1 MSTNG
6 RRLAHLSAEELLPR
20 RAFPGS
26 VYISRMKIKLLL
38 AGFSFCTAL
47 NASMA
52 AAPATGED
60 PFLWLE
66 QAHSERAMTWVKAE
80 NVKTDAVLERDPRF
94 QALFNDAKVILEA
107 KDRIPEPSI
116 IGGQILNFWQD
127 ADHTHGI
134 WRQTSQA
141 DFQSAAPN
149 WHTVIDL
156 DALSKSEKA
165 NWFWKGAICREPDE
179 QRCIISLSDGGED
192 AVTLR
197 EFDLAKSEFVDGGF
211 SLPSGKQDV
220 AWQDADTLLLA
231 REWKPGEMTRS
242 GYGFVVKRVKR
253 GQPLDA
259 AVEVFRG
266 SPDDVGATPISLSDG
281 AGHSVAFIQRAVSIF
296 EFEFYLLGPKGPAKL
311 NIPMKSDLLT
321 LLDGRLIVSLHEDW
335 KRAGQATL
343 PQGSLVS
350 IELAALAADPQHL
363 LPTLIYAPTAR
374 EAFVEA
380 GATRGHLLVHSL
392 DNVNGRAYSYTP
404 EPNNGWSHR
413 QLDLPNNISVN
424 VIDTDLHSELA
435 FVQITGFLTPP
446 KLLRADLGRSTLTT
460 AKTLPPKF
468 DASRAVVEQF
478 EATSKD
484 GTKIPYFVVHPVAM
498 KMDGSTPTILN
509 AYGGFLDARTPT
521 YSAELGK
528 LWLER
533 GGAFVLANIRGGGEF
548 GPAWHEAGL
557 KTHRQRIYDD
567 FAAVGEDLIA
577 KGFTSSAQLGIMGGS
592 NGGLLMGVEFIQ
604 HPQLWRAVDIQVPL
618 LDMLRYEQIAAGSSW
633 VAEYGSVS
641 VPAERAFLAS
651 ISPYNNL
658 QPGIKY
664 PQALIWS
671 TTKDDRVGPQ
681 HARKFAAKLA
691 AMGVPYLYFEV
702 IEGGHGAG
710 ATPDERAKMHAREYT
725 YFSSKLGL

>member
-1 MSTNG
+1 
-6 RRLAHLSAEELLPR
+6 
-20 RAFPGS
+20 
-26 VYISRMKIKLLL
+26 MKIKPLLS
-38 AGFSFCTAL
+38 AFSLGAAL
-47 NASMA
+47 NVSVA
-52 AAPATGED
+52 AAPPAGGED

-66 QAHSERAMTWVKAE
+66 QAHGERAMQWVKAE
-80 NVKTDAVLERDPRF
+80 NIKTDAALGRDPRF
-94 QALFNDAKVILEA
+94 KVLFQDAKVILEA
-107 KDRIPEPSI
+107 KDRIPEPSVI
-116 IGGQILNFWQD
+116 AGQIFNFWQD
-127 ADHTHGI
+127 ADHPHGM

-141 DFQSAAPN
+141 EYQSTAPN
-149 WHTVIDL
+149 WRTVIDL
-156 DALSKSEKA
+156 DALSKFEKA

-179 QRCIISLSDGGED
+179 ERCIVSLSDGGED

-197 EFDLAKSEFVDGGF
+197 EFDLAKSAFVGGGF
-211 SLPSGKQDV
+211 SLPRGKQDV

-231 REWKPGEMTRS
+231 REWKPGEITRS
-242 GYGFVVKRVKR
+242 GYAYVVKRVRR

-259 AVEVFRG
+259 AVEVYRG
-266 SPDDVGATPISLSDG
+266 SAEDVGVSPISLSDG
-281 AGHSVAFIQRAVSIF
+281 AGHSAAFIQRAVSIF

-311 NIPMKSDLLT
+311 NLPMKADLLA

-335 KRAGQATL
+335 QRAGQATL

-350 IELAALAADPQHL
+350 LQLAALAADPQHL
-363 LPTLIYAPTAR
+363 RPALVYAPGAR

-380 GATRGHLLVHSL
+380 GATRGHLLLHSL

-404 EPNNGWSHR
+404 EPNNRWSR
-413 QLDLPNNISVN
+413 RRLDLPNNISVN
-424 VIDTDLHSELA
+424 VIDTDLHSEQA
-435 FVQITGFLTPP
+435 FVQVTGFLTPP
-446 KLLRADLGRSTLTT
+446 KLMRADLGQGTLTT

-468 DASRAVVEQF
+468 DASHDVVEQF
-478 EATSKD
+478 TAASRD
-484 GTKIPYFVVHPVAM
+484 GTGIPYFVVHPLAM
-498 KMDGSTPTILN
+498 RMDGSTPTILN
-509 AYGGFLDARTPT
+509 AYGGFSDARTPA

-577 KGFTSSAQLGIMGGS
+577 KGFTSSRHLGIMGGS

-658 QPGIKY
+658 QPGVKY
-664 PQALIWS
+664 PEALIWS

>member
-1 MSTNG
+1 
-6 RRLAHLSAEELLPR
+6 
-20 RAFPGS
+20 
-26 VYISRMKIKLLL
+26 MKINFVL
-38 AGFSFCTAL
+38 AGCSVAL
-47 NASMA
+47 LGLA
-52 AAPATGED
+52 AAPTTSATD

-66 QAHSERAMTWVKAE
+66 QAHGERAMQWVKAE

-94 QALFNDAKVILEA
+94 ESLFHNAKAILEA

-116 IGGQILNFWQD
+116 IAGQIFNFWQD

-134 WRQTSQA
+134 WRQTSLA
-141 DFQSAAPN
+141 DYQGAAPN
-149 WHTVIDL
+149 WRTVIDL

-179 QRCIISLSDGGED
+179 ERCIVSLSDGGED

-197 EFDLAKSEFVDGGF
+197 EFDLAKSAFVDGGF

-231 REWKPGEMTRS
+231 REWQPGEVTRS
-242 GYGFVVKRVKR
+242 GYAFVVKRIKR
-253 GQPLDA
+253 GQPLDT
-259 AVEVFRG
+259 AVEVYRG
-266 SPDDVGATPISLSDG
+266 SADDVAVSPISLSDG
-281 AGHSVAFIQRAVSIF
+281 AGHRVAFIQRAISIF
-296 EFEFYLLGPKGPAKL
+296 EFEFYLLAPKGPSKL
-311 NIPMKSDLLT
+311 ELPMKADLLT

-335 KRAGQATL
+335 KRAGQPTL
-343 PQGSLVS
+343 PQGSLIS
-350 IELAALAADPQHL
+350 LELGALSADPSHL
-363 LPTLIYAPTAR
+363 QPTLIYAPSPR

-392 DNVNGRAYSYTP
+392 DNVNGRAYCYTP
-404 EPNNGWSHR
+404 EPNNGWSRR
-413 QLDLPNNISVN
+413 QLELPNNISVN
-424 VIDTDLHSELA
+424 VIDTDLHSEQA
-435 FVQITGFLTPP
+435 FVQVTGFLEPP
-446 KLLRADLGRSTLTT
+446 KLMLAGLGLGTLTT
-460 AKTLPPKF
+460 SKTLPPKF
-468 DASRAVVEQF
+468 DASRDVVEQF

-484 GTKIPYFVVHPVAM
+484 GTKIPYFIVHPVAM

-509 AYGGFLDARTPT
+509 AYGGFLDAQTPT

-533 GGAFVLANIRGGGEF
+533 GGSFVLANIRGGGEF

-577 KGFTSSAQLGIMGGS
+577 KGFTSSAHLGIMGGS

-658 QPGIKY
+658 RAGVKY
-664 PQALIWS
+664 PEALIWS

-702 IEGGHGAG
+702 IEGGHGSG

-725 YFSSKLGL
+725 YFSRKLGL

>member
-1 MSTNG
+1 
-6 RRLAHLSAEELLPR
+6 
-20 RAFPGS
+20 
-26 VYISRMKIKLLL
+26 MKINALLT
-38 AGFSFCTAL
+38 ACCFGAAL
-47 NASMA
+47 NLGLA
-52 AAPATGED
+52 AVPPTAKNTAQD

-66 QAHSERAMTWVKAE
+66 QAHGERAMQWVKAE
-80 NVKTDAVLERDPRF
+80 NLKTDAVLERDPRF
-94 QALFNDAKVILEA
+94 KVLFHDAKVILEA
-107 KDRIPEPSI
+107 KDRIPAPSVI
-116 IGGQILNFWQD
+116 AGQIFNFWQD

-141 DFQSAAPN
+141 DYRRAAPN
-149 WHTVIDL
+149 WRTVIDL

-165 NWFWKGAICREPDE
+165 NWFWKGAVCREPDE
-179 QRCIISLSDGGED
+179 ERCIISLSDGGED
-192 AVTLR
+192 AATMR
-197 EFDLAKSEFVDGGF
+197 EFDLAKSAFVDGGF

-220 AWQDADTLLLA
+220 AWQDAETLLLA
-231 REWKPGEMTRS
+231 REWKPGEVTRS
-242 GYGFVVKRVKR
+242 GYAFVVKRIKR

-259 AVEVFRG
+259 AVEVYRG
-266 SPDDVGATPISLSDG
+266 SSDDVGVSPISLSDG
-281 AGHSVAFIQRAVSIF
+281 AGHSVAFVQRAVSIF

-311 NIPMKSDLLT
+311 NMPMKADLLT

-335 KRAGQATL
+335 KRAGQTTL

-350 IELAALAADPQHL
+350 LELAALSADPQHL
-363 LPTLIYAPTAR
+363 QPGLIYAPTAR

-392 DNVNGRAYSYTP
+392 DNVNGRAYCYTP
-404 EPNNGWSHR
+404 EPNNHWSRR

-424 VIDTDLHSELA
+424 VIDTDLHGEQA
-435 FVQITGFLTPP
+435 FVQVTGFLTPP
-446 KLLRADLGRSTLTT
+446 KLMLADLGLGTLATV
-460 AKTLPPKF
+460 KTLPPKF
-468 DASRAVVEQF
+468 DASRDVVEQF

-484 GTKIPYFVVHPVAM
+484 GTKIPYFIVHPAAM

-577 KGFTSSAQLGIMGGS
+577 KGFTSSAHLGIMGGS
-592 NGGLLMGVEFIQ
+592 NGRLLMGVEFIQ
-604 HPQLWRAVDIQVPL
+604 HPQMWHAVDIQVPL

-641 VPAERAFLAS
+641 VPAEREFLAA

-658 QPGIKY
+658 RPGVKY
-664 PQALIWS
+664 PEALIWS

-725 YFSSKLGL
+725 YFSSKLAL

>member
-1 MSTNG
+1 
-6 RRLAHLSAEELLPR
+6 
-20 RAFPGS
+20 
-26 VYISRMKIKLLL
+26 MKIKRLLPAFVFGAAFVCL
-38 AGFSFCTAL
+38 ACL
-47 NASMA
+47 A
-52 AAPATGED
+52 AVPTTGED

-94 QALFNDAKVILEA
+94 KTLFHDAKVILEA
-107 KDRIPEPSI
+107 KDRIPEPSVI
-116 IGGQILNFWQD
+116 AGQILNFWQD
-127 ADHTHGI
+127 ADHSHGI

-149 WHTVIDL
+149 WRTVIDL
-156 DALSKSEKA
+156 DALSKSETA

-179 QRCIISLSDGGED
+179 QRCMISLSDGGED

-197 EFDLAKSEFVDGGF
+197 EFDLAKSAFVDGGF

-220 AWQDADTLLLA
+220 AWQDDDTLLLA
-231 REWKPGEMTRS
+231 REWKPGETTRS
-242 GYGFVVKRVKR
+242 GYAYVVKRIKR

-259 AVEVFRG
+259 AVEVYRG
-266 SPDDVGATPISLSDG
+266 SADDVNAAPISFSDG

-296 EFEFYLLGPKGPAKL
+296 ESEFYLLGPKGTAKL
-311 NIPMKSDLLT
+311 NLPMKVELLA

-335 KRAGQATL
+335 KRAGQPTL

-350 IELAALAADPQHL
+350 LELVALSADPQRL
-363 LPTLIYAPTAR
+363 QPALIYAPAAS

-380 GATRGHLLVHSL
+380 GATRGHLLVHIL

-404 EPNNGWSHR
+404 EPNNRWSRR
-413 QLDLPNNISVN
+413 QLELPDNISVN
-424 VIDTDLHSELA
+424 LIDTDLHSEGA
-435 FVQITGFLTPP
+435 FVQVAGFLTPP
-446 KLLRADLGRSTLTT
+446 KLLRADLGTNTLTT
-460 AKTLPPKF
+460 AKTLPAKF
-468 DASRAVVEQF
+468 DASRDVVEQF
-478 EATSKD
+478 AATSKD
-484 GTKIPYFVVHPVAM
+484 GTKIPYFIVHPVAM
-498 KMDGSTPTILN
+498 KMDGSTPTILH
-509 AYGGFLDARTPT
+509 AYGGFLDAQTPT

-528 LWLER
+528 LWLEG

-548 GPAWHEAGL
+548 GPAWHEAGI

-577 KGFTSSAQLGIMGGS
+577 KGFTSSAHLGIMGGS

-604 HPQLWRAVDIQVPL
+604 HPQLWHAVDIQVPL

-658 QPGIKY
+658 QPGVKY

>member
-1 MSTNG
+1 M
-6 RRLAHLSAEELLPR
+6 HLR
-20 RAFPGS
+20 D
-26 VYISRMKIKLLL
+26 VYISPMKINALLTACCFGAAFNLGL
-38 AGFSFCTAL
+38 AAVPPTAKDT
-47 NASMA
+47 AQ
-52 AAPATGED
+52 D

-66 QAHSERAMTWVKAE
+66 QAHGERAMQWVKAE
-80 NVKTDAVLERDPRF
+80 NLKTDAVLERDPRF
-94 QALFNDAKVILEA
+94 KVLFHDAKVILEA
-107 KDRIPEPSI
+107 KDRIPAPSVI
-116 IGGQILNFWQD
+116 AGQIFNFWQD

-141 DFQSAAPN
+141 DYRSAAPN

-165 NWFWKGAICREPDE
+165 NWFWKGAVCREPDE
-179 QRCIISLSDGGED
+179 ERCIISLSDGGED
-192 AVTLR
+192 AATLR
-197 EFDLAKSEFVDGGF
+197 EFDLAKSAFVDGGF

-231 REWKPGEMTRS
+231 REWKPGEVTRS
-242 GYGFVVKRVKR
+242 GYAFVVKRIKR

-259 AVEVFRG
+259 AVEVYRG
-266 SPDDVGATPISLSDG
+266 SSDDVGVSPISLSDG
-281 AGHSVAFIQRAVSIF
+281 AGHSVAFVQRAVSIF

-311 NIPMKSDLLT
+311 NMPMKADLLT

-335 KRAGQATL
+335 KRAGQPTL

-350 IELAALAADPQHL
+350 LELAALSADPQHL
-363 LPTLIYAPTAR
+363 QPGLIYAPTAR

-392 DNVNGRAYSYTP
+392 DNVNGRAYCYTP
-404 EPNNGWSHR
+404 EPNNHWSRR

-424 VIDTDLHSELA
+424 VIDTDLHSEQA
-435 FVQITGFLTPP
+435 FVQVTGFLTPP
-446 KLLRADLGRSTLTT
+446 KLMLADLGLGTLATV
-460 AKTLPPKF
+460 KTLPPKF
-468 DASRAVVEQF
+468 DASRDVVEQF
-478 EATSKD
+478 EANSKD
-484 GTKIPYFVVHPVAM
+484 GTKIPYFIVHPAAM
-498 KMDGSTPTILN
+498 KMDGGTPTILN

-577 KGFTSSAQLGIMGGS
+577 KGFTSSAHLGIMGGS

-604 HPQLWRAVDIQVPL
+604 HPQMWHAVDIQVPL

-658 QPGIKY
+658 QPGVKY
-664 PQALIWS
+664 PEALIWS

-725 YFSSKLGL
+725 YFSSKLAL

>member
-1 MSTNG
+1 
-6 RRLAHLSAEELLPR
+6 
-20 RAFPGS
+20 
-26 VYISRMKIKLLL
+26 MKTKLLL
-38 AGFSFCTAL
+38 SGFAFSAAL
-47 NASMA
+47 NASLA
-52 AAPATGED
+52 ATPPGTQD
-60 PFLWLE
+60 PFIWLE
-66 QAHSERAMTWVKAE
+66 QAHGERAMQWVKAE

-94 QALFNDAKVILEA
+94 QTLFHDAKVILEA
-107 KDRIPEPSI
+107 KDRIPEPEGI
-116 IGGQILNFWQD
+116 AGRIFNFWQD

-134 WRQTSQA
+134 WRQTSPA
-141 DFQSAAPN
+141 DFHSDTPN
-149 WHTVIDL
+149 WRTVIDL

-165 NWFWKGAICREPDE
+165 NWFWKGAICREPNQE
-179 QRCIISLSDGGED
+179 RCIISLSDGGED

-197 EFDLAKSEFVDGGF
+197 EFDVAKSAFVDGGF
-211 SLPSGKQDV
+211 LLPKGKQDV

-242 GYGFVVKRVKR
+242 GYAFVVKRIKR

-259 AVEVFRG
+259 AVEVYRG
-266 SPDDVGATPISLSDG
+266 SADDVGATPISLSDG

-296 EFEFYLLGPKGPAKL
+296 EFEYFLLGPKGPAKL
-311 NIPMKSDLLT
+311 DLPTKADLLT

-335 KRAGQATL
+335 KRSGQTTL

-350 IELAALAADPQHL
+350 IELAALSADPQHL
-363 LPTLIYAPTAR
+363 QPALIYAPTAR

-404 EPNNGWSHR
+404 EPNNHWSRR
-413 QLDLPNNISVN
+413 QLELPNNISVN
-424 VIDTDLHSELA
+424 VIDTDLHSEQA

-446 KLLRADLGRSTLTT
+446 KLMLADLGLGTLTT
-460 AKTLPPKF
+460 VKTLPPKF
-468 DASRAVVEQF
+468 DASRSVVEQF

-484 GTKIPYFVVHPVAM
+484 GTKIPYFVVHPIAM

-658 QPGIKY
+658 QPGVKY
-664 PQALIWS
+664 PEALIWS

>member
-1 MSTNG
+1 
-6 RRLAHLSAEELLPR
+6 
-20 RAFPGS
+20 
-26 VYISRMKIKLLL
+26 MKINFVL
-38 AGFSFCTAL
+38 AGCSVAL
-47 NASMA
+47 LGLA
-52 AAPATGED
+52 AAPTTSATD

-66 QAHSERAMTWVKAE
+66 QAHGERAMQWVKAE

-94 QALFNDAKVILEA
+94 ESLFHNAKAILEA

-116 IGGQILNFWQD
+116 IAGQIFNFWQD

-134 WRQTSQA
+134 WRQTSLA
-141 DFQSAAPN
+141 DYQGAAPN
-149 WHTVIDL
+149 WRTVIDL

-179 QRCIISLSDGGED
+179 ERCIVSLSDGGED

-197 EFDLAKSEFVDGGF
+197 EFDLAKSAFVDGGF

-231 REWKPGEMTRS
+231 REWQPGEVTRS
-242 GYGFVVKRVKR
+242 GYAFVVKRIKR
-253 GQPLDA
+253 GQPLDT
-259 AVEVFRG
+259 AVEVYRG
-266 SPDDVGATPISLSDG
+266 SADDVAVSPISLSDG
-281 AGHSVAFIQRAVSIF
+281 AGHRVAFIQRAISIF
-296 EFEFYLLGPKGPAKL
+296 EFEFYLLAPKGPSKL
-311 NIPMKSDLLT
+311 ELPMKADLLT

-335 KRAGQATL
+335 KRAGQPTL
-343 PQGSLVS
+343 PQGSLIS
-350 IELAALAADPQHL
+350 LELGALSADPSHL
-363 LPTLIYAPTAR
+363 QPTLIYAPSPR

-392 DNVNGRAYSYTP
+392 DNVNGRAYCYTP
-404 EPNNGWSHR
+404 EPNNGWSRR
-413 QLDLPNNISVN
+413 QLELPNNISVN
-424 VIDTDLHSELA
+424 VIDTDLHSEHA
-435 FVQITGFLTPP
+435 FVQVTGFLEPP
-446 KLLRADLGRSTLTT
+446 KLMLADLGLGTLTT
-460 AKTLPPKF
+460 SKTLPPKF
-468 DASRAVVEQF
+468 DASRDVVEQF

-484 GTKIPYFVVHPVAM
+484 GTKIPYFIVHPVAM

-509 AYGGFLDARTPT
+509 AYGGFLDAQTPT

-533 GGAFVLANIRGGGEF
+533 GGSFVLANIRGGGEF

-577 KGFTSSAQLGIMGGS
+577 KGFTSSAHLGIMGGS

-658 QPGIKY
+658 RAGVKY
-664 PQALIWS
+664 PEALIWS

-702 IEGGHGAG
+702 IEGGHGSG

-725 YFSSKLGL
+725 YFSRKLGL

>member
-1 MSTNG
+1 
-6 RRLAHLSAEELLPR
+6 
-20 RAFPGS
+20 
-26 VYISRMKIKLLL
+26 MKMPPWL
-38 AGFSFCTAL
+38 AGC
-47 NASMA
+47 ASCA
-52 AAPATGED
+52 IFNLSPATPAGED
-60 PFLWLE
+60 PFVWLE
-66 QAHSERAMTWVKAE
+66 EAHSERAMNWVKAE
-80 NVKTDAVLERDPRF
+80 NAKTDAVLERDPRF
-94 QALFNDAKVILEA
+94 KILFHDAKVILEA
-107 KDRIPEPSI
+107 KDRIPEPAI

-127 ADHTHGI
+127 AEHSHGI
-134 WRQTSQA
+134 WRQTSQT
-141 DFQSAAPN
+141 DFQSETPN
-149 WHTVIDL
+149 WRTVIDL

-165 NWFWKGAICREPDE
+165 NWFWKGATCHEPEE
-179 QRCIISLSDGGED
+179 QRCIVSFSDGGED

-197 EFDLAKSEFVDGGF
+197 EFDLGKSAFVDGGF
-211 SLPSGKQDV
+211 SLPRGKQEV

-231 REWKPGEMTRS
+231 REWKPGELTRS
-242 GYGFVVKRVKR
+242 GYAFVVKRIKR

-259 AVEVFRG
+259 AVEVYRG
-266 SPDDVGATPISLSDG
+266 SADDVGASPISLNDG
-281 AGHSVAFIQRAVSIF
+281 SGHSAAFIQRAVSIF
-296 EFEFYLLGPKGPAKL
+296 EFEYYLLGSGTPAKL
-311 NIPMKSDLLT
+311 SIPMKADLLT

-335 KRAGQATL
+335 KRAGEPTL

-350 IELAALAADPQHL
+350 LELERVAADPQHL
-363 LPTLIYAPTAR
+363 KPALIFAPGAR

-380 GATRGHLLVHSL
+380 GATRGHLLVHGL
-392 DNVNGRAYSYTP
+392 DNVSGRAYVYTP
-404 EPNNGWSHR
+404 EPNNGWSRR
-413 QLDLPNNISVN
+413 QLDLPKNISVN
-424 VIDTDLHSELA
+424 VVDTDLHSEQA
-435 FVQITGFLTPP
+435 FVQVTGFLRPP
-446 KLLRADLGRSTLTT
+446 KLMLADLGVGTMTT
-460 AKTLPPKF
+460 AKTLPAKF
-468 DASRAVVEQF
+468 DASRDVVEQF
-478 EATSKD
+478 ETLSKD
-484 GTKIPYFVVHPVAM
+484 GTKIPYFIVHPIGM

-509 AYGGFLDARTPT
+509 AYGGFLDAQTPR

-557 KTHRQRIYDD
+557 KTHRQRIYED

-577 KGFTSSAQLGIMGGS
+577 KGFTSSAHLGIMGGS

-658 QPGIKY
+658 QAGVKY
-664 PQALIWS
+664 PEALIWS

-691 AMGVPYLYFEV
+691 AMGVPYHYFEV

-710 ATPDERAKMHAREYT
+710 ATLEERAKMHSREYT
-725 YFSSKLGL
+725 YFSGKLGL

>member
-1 MSTNG
+1 
-6 RRLAHLSAEELLPR
+6 
-20 RAFPGS
+20 
-26 VYISRMKIKLLL
+26 MKTHLLL
-38 AGFSFCTAL
+38 TLISCCTAFAI
-47 NASMA
+47 ASA
-52 AAPATGED
+52 TSPATADD

-66 QAHSERAMTWVKAE
+66 QAHGERAMQWVRTE

-94 QALFNDAKVILEA
+94 KALFHDAKVILEA
-107 KDRIPEPSI
+107 KDRIPEPSV
-116 IGGQILNFWQD
+116 IGGRIFNFWQD
-127 ADHTHGI
+127 AEHTHGI
-134 WRQTSQA
+134 WRETSQA
-141 DFQSAAPN
+141 DFQNAAPA
-149 WHTVIDL
+149 WRTVIDL
-156 DALSKSEKA
+156 DAMSKSEKA

-179 QRCIISLSDGGED
+179 ERCVVSLSDGGED

-197 EFDLAKSEFVDGGF
+197 EFDLPKAAFVDGGF

-231 REWKPGEMTRS
+231 REWTPGEMTRS
-242 GYGFVVKRVKR
+242 GYAFVVKRIKR
-253 GQPLDA
+253 GQPLAA

-266 SPDDVGATPISLSDG
+266 KPDDVGVTPISLSDG
-281 AGHSVAFIQRAVSIF
+281 RGHSAAFIQRAVSIF
-296 EFEFYLLGPKGPAKL
+296 ELEFYLLGPQGPAKL
-311 NIPMKSDLLT
+311 DLPMKADLLT
-321 LLDGRLIVSLHEDW
+321 LLDGRLIVSLREDW
-335 KRAGQATL
+335 KRAGESTL

-350 IELAALAADPQHL
+350 LDLAALAADPQHL
-363 LPTLIYAPTAR
+363 QPVLIYAPAAR

-380 GATRGHLLVHSL
+380 AATRGHLLVHSL
-392 DNVNGRAYSYTP
+392 DNVNGRAYSFTP
-404 EPNNGWSHR
+404 EPNNRWSR
-413 QLDLPNNISVN
+413 SPLELPDNISVN
-424 VIDTDLHSELA
+424 VIDTDLHSEQA
-435 FVQITGFLTPP
+435 FIQVTGFLAPP
-446 KLLRADLGRSTLTT
+446 KLMRADLRLGTLTT
-460 AKTLPPKF
+460 VKTLPPKF
-468 DASRAVVEQF
+468 DGSRDVVEQF
-478 EATSKD
+478 SATSKD
-484 GTKIPYFVVHPVAM
+484 GTKIPYFIVHPVAM
-498 KMDGSTPTILN
+498 KMDGSTPTILH
-509 AYGGFLDARTPT
+509 AYGGFLDAQTPT
-521 YSAELGK
+521 YSGELGK

-577 KGFTSSAQLGIMGGS
+577 KGFTNSTHLGIMGGS

-604 HPQLWRAVDIQVPL
+604 HPELWRAVDIQVPL

-658 QPGIKY
+658 QAGVKY

-725 YFSSKLGL
+725 YFSGKLGL

>member
-1 MSTNG
+1 
-6 RRLAHLSAEELLPR
+6 
-20 RAFPGS
+20 
-26 VYISRMKIKLLL
+26 MKKLLL
-38 AGFSFCTAL
+38 ATLGLSAL
-47 NASMA
+47 ALILSALKSPA
-52 AAPATGED
+52 AVPATPND

-66 QAHSERAMTWVKAE
+66 QAHGERAMQWVQAE
-80 NVKTDAVLERDPRF
+80 NAKTDAVLTRDPRF
-94 QALFNDAKVILEA
+94 NSLFHDAKVILEA
-107 KDRIPEPSI
+107 KDRIPEPEVI
-116 IGGQILNFWQD
+116 AGQIFNFWQD

-134 WRQTSQA
+134 WRQTSQT
-141 DFQSAAPN
+141 DYQSAAPN
-149 WHTVIDL
+149 WRTVIDL
-156 DALSKSEKA
+156 DALSKSEQA

-179 QRCIISLSDGGED
+179 KRCIISLSDGGED

-197 EFDLAKSEFVDGGF
+197 EFDLSKPAFVDGGF
-211 SLPSGKQDV
+211 SLPRGKQDV

-231 REWKPGEMTRS
+231 REWQSGETTRS
-242 GYGFVVKRVKR
+242 GYAFVVKRLER

-266 SPDDVGATPISLSDG
+266 SAEDVGVSPLSLSDG
-281 AGHSVAFIQRAVSIF
+281 TGHNAAFIQRAVTIF
-296 EFEFYLLGPKGPAKL
+296 EFEYYLLGPKGPAKL
-311 NIPMKSDLLT
+311 GLPMKSDLLT
-321 LLDGRLIVSLHEDW
+321 LLDGRLIVNLREDW
-335 KRAGQATL
+335 KRAGHATL
-343 PQGSLVS
+343 PRGSLVS
-350 IELAALAADPQHL
+350 FELAALSADPRHL
-363 LPTLIYAPTAR
+363 RPALVYAPGAR
-374 EAFVEA
+374 EAFIEA
-380 GATRGHLLVHSL
+380 RATRGHLLVHSL

-404 EPNNGWSHR
+404 EPNNRWSR
-413 QLDLPNNISVN
+413 RALDLPNNISVN
-424 VIDTDLHSELA
+424 VIDTDVHSEQA
-435 FVQITGFLTPP
+435 FIEVTGFLSPP
-446 KLLRADLGRSTLTT
+446 RLMRADLEAGTLGA
-460 AKTLPPKF
+460 AKSLPPKF
-468 DASRAVVEQF
+468 DASRDLVEQF
-478 EATSKD
+478 AAVSKD
-484 GTKIPYFVVHPVAM
+484 GTRIPYFIVHPAAM
-498 KMDGSTPTILN
+498 RMDGSTPTILH
-509 AYGGFLDARTPT
+509 AYGGFLDAQTPS

-567 FAAVGEDLIA
+567 FAAVGADLIA
-577 KGFTSSAQLGIMGGS
+577 RGFTNSAHLGIMGGS

-658 QPGIKY
+658 QPGVKY
-664 PQALIWS
+664 PQPLIWS

-691 AMGVPYLYFEV
+691 AMGVPYLYFEI

-725 YFSSKLGL
+725 YFSDRLGL

>member
-1 MSTNG
+1 
-6 RRLAHLSAEELLPR
+6 
-20 RAFPGS
+20 
-26 VYISRMKIKLLL
+26 MKINLLL
-38 AGFSFCTAL
+38 AGCSIVVL
-47 NASMA
+47 NVGLAAS
-52 AAPATGED
+52 APTGTPD

-66 QAHSERAMTWVKAE
+66 NAHGERAMNWVKAE
-80 NVKTDAVLERDPRF
+80 NAKTDAVLERDPRF
-94 QALFNDAKVILEA
+94 KALFNDAKAILEA
-107 KDRIPEPSI
+107 KDRIPEPSVI
-116 IGGQILNFWQD
+116 AGEIFNFWQD

-134 WRQTSQA
+134 WRRTSLA
-141 DFQSAAPN
+141 DYQSAAPH
-149 WHTVIDL
+149 WRTVIDL
-156 DALSKSEKA
+156 DALSKAEKA
-165 NWFWKGAICREPDE
+165 NWFWKGATCREPDE
-179 QRCIISLSDGGED
+179 ERCIVSLSDGGED
-192 AVTLR
+192 AVSLR
-197 EFDLAKSEFVDGGF
+197 EFDLAKSTFVDGGF
-211 SLPSGKQDV
+211 ALPRGKQEA

-231 REWKPGEMTRS
+231 REWKPGEVTRS
-242 GYGFVVKRVKR
+242 GYAFVVKTIRR
-253 GQPLDA
+253 GQPLDT
-259 AVEVFRG
+259 AVEVYRG
-266 SPDDVGATPISLSDG
+266 SADDVGVLPISLSDG
-281 AGHSVAFIQRAVSIF
+281 SGHSVTLIQRAVSIF
-296 EFEFYLLGPKGPAKL
+296 EFEYYLLSLKSTPQGTPERAASGPAKL
-311 NIPMKSDLLT
+311 ELPMKADLVT

-335 KRAGQATL
+335 KRDGQATL

-350 IELAALAADPQHL
+350 LELASLAADPRHPQ
-363 LPTLIYAPTAR
+363 PALIYAPASR

-392 DNVNGRAYSYTP
+392 DNVNGRAYCYTP
-404 EPNNGWSHR
+404 EPNNRWSRR
-413 QLDLPNNISVN
+413 QIDLPNNISVS
-424 VIDTDLHSELA
+424 VIDTDLHSEQA
-435 FVQITGFLTPP
+435 FVQVAGFLTPP
-446 KLLRADLGRSTLTT
+446 LLMLADLGTGALASS
-460 AKTLPPKF
+460 KTLPAKF
-468 DASRAVVEQF
+468 DASRDVVEQL

-484 GTKIPYFVVHPVAM
+484 GTKIPYFIVHPAAM

-509 AYGGFLDARTPT
+509 AYGGFLDAQTPT

-557 KTHRQRIYDD
+557 KTQRQRIYDD

-577 KGFTSSAQLGIMGGS
+577 KGITSSAHLGIMGGS

-658 QPGIKY
+658 QAGVKY